1 MTKLRA
7 FALAAIAILLAGIAY
22 AAHSDLNPSI
32 TYILKSEGGYTND
45 PRDPGGPTNFGITIY
60 DVRLY
65 VKKNATAADVR
76 ALTKDQAIKIYESK
90 YWDALDGD
98 ALPAGMDYT
107 AVDYGVTSGIA
118 RSGRV
123 LRKVLG
129 LPTEDWHITDDV
141 MAALKKRAL
150 TAVIRQVN
158 DERSAFLHRLSTCD
172 RFCGGWDRRVAS
184 VKAISLKMAGTPADA
199 DLIGWKTP
207 VDNAFVRYVPTE
219 PQPGP
224 GKAIAS
230 PMEQHEE
237 QESAEPPEAAKP
249 VVMSKK
255 KTIRAKPEPQGWFAR
270 TFGHEAPQ

>member
-7 FALAAIAILLAGIAY
+7 ALLGILALSLASTAS
-22 AAHSDLNPSI
+22 AVHSNVAQSI
-32 TYILKSEGGYTND
+32 GYILKSEGGYTND
-45 PRDPGGPTNFGITIY
+45 PQDPGGPTNWGITIY

-76 ALTKDQAIKIYESK
+76 ALSKDQAIKIYESK
-90 YWDALDGD
+90 YWDALASDD
-98 ALPAGMDYT
+98 LPSGLDYT
-107 AVDYGVTSGIA
+107 AVDYGVNSGVG

-123 LRKVLG
+123 LRRVLR
-129 LPTEDWHITDDV
+129 LPTDDWHVTDEV
-141 MAALKKRAL
+141 MTALKKRAL

-158 DERSAFLHRLSTCD
+158 DERSAFLHRLATCP

-219 PQPGP
+219 PQPSE
-224 GKAIAS
+224 GKAVATPLPEIVTA
-230 PMEQHEE
+230 PV
-237 QESAEPPEAAKP
+237 APPKKRPTVEKP
-249 VVMSKK
+249 AP
-255 KTIRAKPEPQGWFAR
+255 RGFFAR
-270 TFGHEAPQ
+270 LFGLS